1 MSHFSRCNQAEEAR
15 CVCLK
20 QKAIRFIPQEWFSLC
35 HILLKWAA
43 QGPLARERSRRD
55 LWVSTY
61 ESVSRRVKSQGEI
74 PGARLTEP
82 NTHLNRG
89 KIYEQAQH
97 SQIETPN
104 YSRRAAL
111 CIAWSGGFFEI
122 VGRVA
127 DVTVTK
133 KKCFRLWGSRWIPAT
148 VQTSPQLIWK
158 KKKTHTLKNQATNKY
173 FGTNFFF
180 LLCDLALAKLHKGIV
195 HYFVKLAY
203 CYNLPASQFI

>member
-1 MSHFSRCNQAEEAR
+1 MVTFYDPRLSPQFLVSVYKLAVSHFSRCNQAEEAR

-74 PGARLTEP
+74 PSARLTEP

-104 YSRRAAL
+104 YSRRTAL
-111 CIAWSGGFFEI
+111 CIACSGSFFEI

-133 KKCFRLWGSRWIPAT
+133 KMFPPLRLTLNTCHRSDQPTIN
-148 VQTSPQLIWK
+148 LEEEK
-158 KKKTHTLKNQATNKY
+158 NTHTLKPSHEQILWYKH
-173 FGTNFFF
+173 FFF
-180 LLCDLALAKLHKGIV
+180 TVWFG
-195 HYFVKLAY
+195 F
-203 CYNLPASQFI
+203 S

>member
-43 QGPLARERSRRD
+43 QGPLARQWSRRD

-61 ESVSRRVKSQGEI
+61 ESVSRRVKSQGKI
-74 PGARLTEP
+74 PSARLTEP

-104 YSRRAAL
+104 YSCRTAL
-111 CIAWSGGFFEI
+111 CIAWSGSILKLWAGWPTWLW
-122 VGRVA
+122 RR
-127 DVTVTK
+127 
-133 KKCFRLWGSRWIPAT
+133 KCFRLWGSRWIPAT

-158 KKKTHTLKNQATNKY
+158 KKKTHT
-173 FGTNFFF
+173 
-180 LLCDLALAKLHKGIV
+180 
-195 HYFVKLAY
+195 
-203 CYNLPASQFI
+203 